1 MLTSPFG
8 PAREHLPKAK
18 QHQHHLP
25 APNIIPILWQPPAQV
40 FQQPPPTPSIKL
52 WDFAS
57 PLHTLLWVCILQ
69 YCGLA
74 VLVSS
79 WLRMDVES
87 MVPVLMLALL
97 HCCCRS
103 HFSKG
108 FHCSPFTAQW
118 LSEQNYMPHGVPEWV
133 PLVRGWG
140 APRCT
145 YVCG

>member
-25 APNIIPILWQPPAQV
+25 APSITPILWQPPVQA
-40 FQQPPPTPSIKL
+40 FQQLFTPPPPQHQALGLCLPS
-52 WDFAS
+52 
-57 PLHTLLWVCILQ
+57 WVCILQ

-79 WLRMDVES
+79 WLGIDVES
-87 MVPVLMLALL
+87 MVPVLLLASLPLL
-97 HCCCRS
+97 LQ
-103 HFSKG
+103 KPLLQG
-108 FHCSPFTAQW
+108 PVTAQW
-118 LSEQNYMPHGVPEWV
+118 LSKQNYMSRGVPEWI
-133 PLVRGWG
+133 PLVSGWG
-140 APRCT
+140 APRGT